1 MKVGLIIQARMSSQR
16 LPNKVLTLVNGKPL
30 LQYLLERLDK
40 CSTIDKI
47 IIATSNFGP
56 GFFRNSIIYGKG
68 NSDSMICNVSSLLGV
83 ENMSK
88 SKS

>member
-1 MKVGLIIQARMSSQR
+1 
-16 LPNKVLTLVNGKPL
+16 
-30 LQYLLERLDK
+30 LERLDK

-68 NSDSMICNVSSLLGV
+68 NSDSMICNVSSMLGV